1 MLGKVHQLTT
11 QTSSSSCVNCG
22 TAKYNDQ
29 SSRPN
34 LCKDCPNG
42 YVQNVTGKGVCN
54 ACVAGQYE
62 TGLRLLCSFCDPG
75 TFTPIDAYIDGNN
88 VSVCVICPNGFVQ
101 AIGGQSS
108 CAACDIGFYDNGNSP
123 GNSDDNDEVCEQCE
137 KGKYQNNLGRTSCI
151 HCSAGSVQA
160 IGGQSSCAACD
171 IGFYDNGNSPGNS
184 DDDDE
189 VCEQCEKGKYQNN
202 LNRTSCIHCSAGSVQ
217 PERAK
222 TECKIC
228 QKGQFD
234 GSIEGDR
241 LECSPCLIGM
251 WTYEIHQT
259 ACKVCPPGAYIDEGN
274 STVCKTC
281 PRGTYLNAEGI
292 VDQHVS
298 VDNCKNCVAGKILSH
313 DTVEIIS
320 LQLEIH
326 LLHDN
331 VLDCLECDKGKYQPE
346 QAEGSCTDC
355 TEGKYNNLTGQT
367 SPDHCLKW

>member
-42 YVQNVTGKGVCN
+42 YVQNVTGKGICN

-75 TFTPIDAYIDGNN
+75 TFTPIDAYIGGNN

-137 KGKYQNNLGRTSCI
+137 KGKYQNNLG
-151 HCSAGSVQA
+151 
-160 IGGQSSCAACD
+160 
-171 IGFYDNGNSPGNS
+171 
-184 DDDDE
+184 
-189 VCEQCEKGKYQNN
+189 
-202 LNRTSCIHCSAGSVQ
+202 RTSCIHCSAGSVQ